1 MKKHKGILIALIY
14 VVLIQLCYLSV
25 ATCTTASQVIDNST
39 MFRHDLN
46 HSGYVAGIA
55 STNSSKILWNSTMG
69 DSVSS
74 SPAVINGYVYIGS
87 LDGYIY
93 RLNAANGQQVWS
105 YHTKGQVRSSPAVD
119 NDRLVVGSD
128 DGWIYCLNAN
138 TGLLIW
144 NFKVGGYARSS
155 PAIVGGYVYVGSG
168 THDLYCFNV
177 SDGATIW
184 RFNTKERVDSS
195 PAVSGGVVYV
205 ATDDFYVY
213 AINASTG
220 QEIWHKLTQSSKSS
234 PCLSNGYLYIG
245 CYNGSVYG
253 LNATTGQKIWQFQ
266 TQDTVDSSPA
276 TAYGCVY
283 IGSDDNNLY
292 CLNATN
298 GQKIWQ
304 SSTGYWII
312 SSPEVSGGNVYVGS
326 EDNGIYCFNAYT
338 GAQQW
343 SYLTGSY
350 VDSSPTVNNGTLY
363 VGSFDGN
370 VYAFTL
376 CNATTSTLPPKVAN
390 PALLSTIAFEITAA
404 AIGITVIISALCL
417 AIYTRREDCESRKV
431 EPSALQESWLSKHVE
446 GVCLLALLAFSTLF
460 VINLGTGTL
469 WAADEQTYS
478 QWAFHMSKT
487 GDYLTPWAFG
497 GSGIWIAKPPLL
509 IWLMALSYQ
518 VLGVSN
524 FTARVWTPLF
534 GALSLILVFY
544 LGKKIFNRNVGFAA
558 AIVLGTFVTFF
569 KFAKAAMTDIPLVC
583 FMLASIYFLLLS
595 EKPQHC
601 KLYGAL
607 AGVFFGLALMTKQ
620 VVALFIPVIIII
632 YWVATKKS
640 PRFLLTKRFALF
652 VGIGLLIFAPWVILM
667 YASFGSDFTQW
678 FVVYTGVMRTVSPLE
693 GHTGSPLFYINYIV
707 SNENLLWVALLPFA
721 VGLCIFNVVKKWSR
735 PDGLILIWI
744 FLVLL
749 VFSVAQTKIS
759 WYILPAYPAF
769 ALAIASLLYAV
780 SNRLNLQRFLD
791 TAKVKL
797 ESRKRRK

>member
-1 MKKHKGILIALIY
+1 MKRHKGILIALIC
-14 VVLIQLCYLSV
+14 VVLIQLCYSSV
-25 ATCTTASQVIDNST
+25 ATDATASPSVDDST
-39 MFRHDLN
+39 MFRNDLN

-69 DSVSS
+69 DSVFS

-93 RLNAANGQQVWS
+93 KLNAADGLQVWS

-119 NDRLVVGSD
+119 KDRLVVGSD
-128 DGWIYCLNAN
+128 DGWIYCVNSS

-144 NFKVGGYARSS
+144 NFEVGGYARSS
-155 PAIVGGYVYVGSG
+155 PAIVGDHVYVGSG
-168 THDLYCFNV
+168 THDLFCFNV
-177 SDGATIW
+177 TDGAIIW
-184 RFNTKERVDSS
+184 RYDTKERVDSS
-195 PAVSGGVVYV
+195 PAVSNGVVYV

-234 PCLSNGYLYIG
+234 PCLSDGYLYIG

-283 IGSDDNNLY
+283 IGSDDNSLY

-298 GQKIWQ
+298 GHKIWQ
-304 SSTGYWII
+304 SSTDYWII
-312 SSPEVSGGNVYVGS
+312 SSPGVSGGNVFVGS

-376 CNATTSTLPPKVAN
+376 CNSASSLTLKVAN
-390 PALLSTIAFEITAA
+390 PALLSKIAFEITAA
-404 AIGITVIISALCL
+404 AIGITVIICALYL
-417 AIYTRREDCESRKV
+417 AIYTRREDRKSQKV
-431 EPSALQESWLSKHVE
+431 EPSTLQESWLSRHVE
-446 GVCLLALLAFSTLF
+446 AVFLLALLAFSTLF
-460 VINLGTGTL
+460 VINLGSGTL

-478 QWAFHMSKT
+478 QWAFHMTKT

-524 FTARVWTPLF
+524 FTARIWTPLF

-544 LGKKIFNRNVGFAA
+544 LGKKIYNRNVGFAA

-569 KFAKAAMTDIPLVC
+569 KFTKAAMTDIPLVC

-595 EKPQHC
+595 EKPQHG
-601 KLYGAL
+601 KLYAAL

-620 VVALFIPVIIII
+620 AVALFIPAIIII

-640 PRFLLTKRFALF
+640 ARFLFTKRFALF
-652 VGIGLLIFAPWVILM
+652 AGIGLLIFVPWVILM

-678 FVVYTGVMRTVSPLE
+678 FVMYTGVMRTVSPLE
-693 GHTGSPLFYINYIV
+693 GHMGSPLFYFNYLV
-707 SNENLLWVALLPFA
+707 TNENLLWITLLPVA
-721 VGLCIFNVVKKWSR
+721 VGLCIFNVAKKWSR

-744 FLVLL
+744 FLVLV

-769 ALAIASLLYAV
+769 ALAIASLLYAF
-780 SNRLNLQRFLD
+780 SKRLNLQRFLD
-791 TAKVKL
+791 IAKVKL
-797 ESRKRRK
+797 EKRKKRK